1 MTDKEL
7 RKLKRVELIEILY
20 YMRNEIDE
28 LRAANQRLET
38 RIDQLIGNVQ
48 PSQTAV
54 ESGTENAAPAEHTAE
69 DAE

>member
-28 LRAANQRLET
+28 LQAANQRLET
-38 RIDQLIGNVQ
+38 RIDQLIGNAQ
-48 PSQTAV
+48 PQQEISEPAAENV
-54 ESGTENAAPAEHTAE
+54 SAAEEESSNS
-69 DAE
+69 

>member
-28 LRAANQRLET
+28 LQAANQRLET
-38 RIDQLIGNVQ
+38 RIDQLIGNAQ
-48 PSQTAV
+48 PQQEVSEPAV
-54 ESGTENAAPAEHTAE
+54 ENVSAAEE
-69 DAE
+69 ESSNS